1 LSAEYSNKDKGQDQI
16 TMNSQNSNS
25 LDKLFNSLSSAI
37 SKFEACGKGNIC
49 IDIQM
54 HPGIGGKEQ
63 LKINAKNLIE
73 APFAFSKEEF
83 KNFLDNS
90 PVFNT
95 QANLIFRHNLL
106 EIIKKTGFGSI
117 DINFT
122 RDKKKTLVC
131 RVTHSYRYFLE

>member
-1 LSAEYSNKDKGQDQI
+1 MD
-16 TMNSQNSNS
+16 SQNPKS
-25 LDKLFNSLSSAI
+25 LDKLFGSLSLAI

-49 IDIQM
+49 IDIQR

-73 APFAFSKEEF
+73 APFSFSKEEF
-83 KNFLDNS
+83 KNFLDRS

-95 QANLIFRHNLL
+95 EANLIFRNNLL
-106 EIIKKTGFGSI
+106 EIIKGTGFGSI
-117 DINFT
+117 DINFSQ
-122 RDKKKTLVC
+122 DKKKILIC